1 MRIALRHRPPITMT
15 AFLYTVQI
23 GDISLSLETQPTLFS
38 PRRLDEGTKAMLQ
51 CVNVSAD
58 DKVLD
63 LGCGC
68 GVVGIY
74 LARLIGADKVFL
86 VDNDPEAVITSKR
99 NALQNGVADLSV
111 TLSDGFQQLTETGF
125 TQILSNPPYHADF
138 SVARQFI
145 LKGFNRLQV
154 GGQMHFVTKRE
165 SWYRNKLKSVFGG
178 SKCERVNGYYVM
190 SATKRQDTYARR
202 R

>member
-1 MRIALRHRPPITMT
+1 MT
-15 AFLYTVQI
+15 VSKFSAQI
-23 GDISLSLETQPTLFS
+23 GDVTLALESAPSLFS
-38 PRRLDEGTKAMLQ
+38 PRRLDEGTRAMLQ
-51 CVNVSAD
+51 CVSVSNE

-74 LARLIGADKVFL
+74 LAKLIGADRIFM
-86 VDNDPEAVITSKR
+86 VDSDPLAVEVTAL
-99 NALQNGVADLSV
+99 NAERNGVSDVSV
-111 TLSDGFQQLTETGF
+111 MVSDGFQQLPETGF

-138 SVARQFI
+138 AVAKQFI

-165 SWYRNKLKSVFGG
+165 GWYRNKLKSVFGG
-178 SKCERVNGYYVM
+178 SKCERINGYFVM
-190 SATKRQDTYARR
+190 SATKRQDTYAKRR
-202 R
+202 